1 YGFSEL
7 LVVSLEIARH
17 SPKVPMRGLGFRR
30 DEVNHDGSRLMFG
43 RSIEPALSC
52 MSHTDVDKH
61 MAGRSEPR
69 NLPAIHRHI
78 SREIVELERLLPER
92 RRDDVFHEAAGND
105 SVAFHPRMYG
115 RLVDLVLTD
124 AVGMDIRFVRK
135 VHEVVDH
142 EPIIAI
148 DVIQAAAIRPLVAY
162 CPVQVGNKAGV
173 GQSRVARPD
182 PDKAIP
188 LLDRITFYAGKTANP
203 LHGHGYGLAIAT
215 HDQSVIA
222 ANQIPIF
229 YVAQRQRRATV
240 RAEVF

>member
-1 YGFSEL
+1 
-7 LVVSLEIARH
+7 
-17 SPKVPMRGLGFRR
+17 
-30 DEVNHDGSRLMFG
+30 
-43 RSIEPALSC
+43 
-52 MSHTDVDKH
+52 
-61 MAGRSEPR
+61 
-69 NLPAIHRHI
+69 
-78 SREIVELERLLPER
+78 
-92 RRDDVFHEAAGND
+92 
-105 SVAFHPRMYG
+105 
-115 RLVDLVLTD
+115 
-124 AVGMDIRFVRK
+124 

-182 PDKAIP
+182 PDKAVP
-188 LLDRITFYAGKTANP
+188 LLDRIAFYAGKTANP

-215 HDQSVIA
+215 HDQSVLA

-240 RAEVF
+240 RAEVFDRTHLTLGATVKRNAFATNLPAQRFGFDLVWGTGHVPSVLREHMRLVKRVTTSGIRFEQLDSPDSVRKLGQETC